1 MHLFRLAL
9 LNTIVIVHATQVATV
24 LEVED
29 NMLTAPFQIDD
40 LKKIVSG
47 DIKAPVIDFANSK
60 LKDQSLLTY
69 IYNLN
74 LSDAIVDMT
83 GSPLEQRRNFFLS
96 YANHK
101 TTVEVA
107 GMSETYIKF
116 LLELKNI
123 KPEDEDLEDLS
134 PAIFTDDEVKTL
146 LETDQELRDA
156 IEHAAFILDGIVVHI
171 MLSMNNVSMLGDE
184 EFGKVGVL
192 RDPNWVG
199 HTWINL
205 LKNPVFNSYYYRV
218 MPPLSELVYFP
229 YQYSEAIYKGK
240 VLFDYLD
247 EHPWIAAFMQ
257 VGVDKLREKTE

>member
-1 MHLFRLAL
+1 
-9 LNTIVIVHATQVATV
+9 
-24 LEVED
+24 
-29 NMLTAPFQIDD
+29 MLTAPFQIDD

-47 DIKAPVIDFANSK
+47 DIKSPVIDFANSK

-74 LSDAIVDMT
+74 LNDAVVHMADST
-83 GSPLEQRRNFFLS
+83 LEERRNFFLA

-101 TTVEVA
+101 TIVEVS

-116 LLELKNI
+116 LLALKGI
-123 KPEDEDLEDLS
+123 DVAEEDLEGLS
-134 PAIFTDDEVKTL
+134 SSIFTDEEIKTL

-171 MLSMNNVSMLGDE
+171 MLSINDLSLVGDE

-192 RDPNWVG
+192 RDPTWVG

-205 LKNPVFNSYYYRV
+205 LKNSVFNSYYYRV

-229 YQYSEAIYKGK
+229 YQYSESIYKGRT
-240 VLFDYLD
+240 LFDYID
-247 EHPWIAAFMQ
+247 EHPLIAAFMQ
-257 VGVDKLREKTE
+257 VSVDKLREKTE